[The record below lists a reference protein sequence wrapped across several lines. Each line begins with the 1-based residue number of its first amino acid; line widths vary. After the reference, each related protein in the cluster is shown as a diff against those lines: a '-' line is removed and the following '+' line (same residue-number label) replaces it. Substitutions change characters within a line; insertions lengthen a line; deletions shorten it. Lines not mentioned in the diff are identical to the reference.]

1 MLLQMFNSKLHF
13 SWTSIAL
20 ALFVIYVFLESTPSD
35 EDYLT
40 KLFNRNSY
48 DAYMQHL
55 IQGNKQFSLMVFD
68 LNYFKEINDKYGHE
82 MGDLTLICFA
92 KALKKAFS
100 HKGLAFRLG
109 GDEFAAIY
117 ESGHVDDLIN
127 TMKEHLKRN
136 SNPP

>member
-1 MLLQMFNSKLHF
+1 M
-13 SWTSIAL
+13 

-136 SNPP
+136 SNP